1 MLAFLKPYLPKP
13 KLHGVAALQQFLDGE
28 AAHLAQR
35 SVLEFVR
42 NELGSLSAQ
51 AFDDPR
57 FQAKM
62 AVSRWDGFVATL
74 ADMVVLTHACLNT
87 GGVPRA
93 TLDSRLGDLY
103 AAILSTHPVP
113 DYRTQN
119 WDSDIATLRVRLAAA
134 ADGPA
139 HPQACAMATGS
150 MIFDTLPFVPRDP
163 KESRL
168 VLSNAFAFGLIAFND
183 RLKRR
188 LVVAAV
194 CADLVAARQ

>member
-13 KLHGVAALQQFLDGE
+13 KLRSVVALQQFLDGE

-35 SVLEFVR
+35 SVLDFVR

-62 AVSRWDGFVATL
+62 TVSRWDGFVATL
-74 ADMVVLTHACLNT
+74 ADMVVLTHACLKT
-87 GGVPRA
+87 GGVPQA
-93 TLDSRLGDLY
+93 TLDSGLGDLY
-103 AAILSTHPVP
+103 AAILSSHPVP
-113 DYRTQN
+113 GYRTQN
-119 WDSDIATLRVRLAAA
+119 WDADIARLRARLAA

-139 HPQACAMATGS
+139 HPQAYAMATGS

-163 KESRL
+163 KESRM
-168 VLSNAFAFGLIAFND
+168 VLSNAFAF
-183 RLKRR
+183 
-188 LVVAAV
+188 
-194 CADLVAARQ
+194 